1 MLSLST
7 SSKSV
12 DSKKTTSMGKTY
24 YIRKVRGGGVS
35 SGPLK
40 KKKRVLVSF
49 PHSATPLRE
58 LRKWSG
64 GRNSLVVYRR
74 CDRGEVALAAGALSV
89 TYCGG
94 RYLGSTWVGN
104 VLSEDQAM

>member
-1 MLSLST
+1 
-7 SSKSV
+7 
-12 DSKKTTSMGKTY
+12 MGK
-24 YIRKVRGGGVS
+24 RC
-35 SGPLK
+35 K
-40 KKKRVLVSF
+40 KC
-49 PHSATPLRE
+49 RE